1 MKNLDL
7 SLCLDDLRLETRA
20 AMDRARAMGFHAIDV
35 SAVEGPVSPGELSRT
50 GQRHLIKHLS
60 DLGLRLSSFRGP
72 AGGAGYAD
80 SGSGER
86 RLESMRKIMDLA
98 SALRVPTVSTTLGG
112 SGGLSPDDRAARYR
126 ETLSIL
132 ADDAD
137 RKGVIVTIETAGLT
151 TAELSKL
158 LAEINCPQLAACCDS
173 GEMLMPAKTR
183 TASPMCWPAA
193 WGWCGRAMPCRARRK
208 RPVTKSRRAK
218 EAWTHRASWQPWPK
232 RASKAT

>member
-173 GEMLMPAKTR
+173 GEMLMHGEDPHRVADVLAGR
-183 TASPMCWPAA
+183 VGLVQARDAVSGSPQAA
-193 WGWCGRAMPCRARRK
+193 GHEVAQGEGSLDAPR
-208 RPVTKSRRAK
+208 
-218 EAWTHRASWQPWPK
+218 SWQPWPK